1 MTLWMPFLDESKS
14 YRSVAASMQAHVPA
28 DTCVAGR
35 DLTEPQRAMFH
46 YYSGVVAGSDCPLLL
61 VHSSSVEP
69 PSPGR
74 EWKLVWRGTRPG
86 DEKEFF
92 WLFSR

>member
-1 MTLWMPFLDESKS
+1 
-14 YRSVAASMQAHVPA
+14 
-28 DTCVAGR
+28 
-35 DLTEPQRAMFH
+35 
-46 YYSGVVAGSDCPLLL
+46 
-61 VHSSSVEP
+61 VEP

-74 EWKLVWRGTRPG
+74 DWKLVWRGTRPG